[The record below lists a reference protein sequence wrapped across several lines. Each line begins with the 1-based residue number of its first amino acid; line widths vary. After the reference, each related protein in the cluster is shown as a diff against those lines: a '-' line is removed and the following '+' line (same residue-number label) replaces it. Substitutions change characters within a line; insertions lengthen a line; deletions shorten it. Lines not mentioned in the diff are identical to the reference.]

1 MNLEG
6 ILSIAG
12 KPGLYKLV
20 AQSRSGIIVESL
32 LDGKRIPV
40 SQAANISALSDIAI
54 FTWSEEKPLSAIFKA
69 IREKENGP
77 TPVKHKDSG
86 AKLEAYFAEVEP
98 DYDTDR
104 VYASDIKKVIQW
116 YNLLEGKGLLD
127 GETEDETEVEQNSE
141 TESETI
147 SDSEK
152 TNDEEE

>member
-40 SQAANISALSDIAI
+40 SQASNISALRDIAI
-54 FTWSEEKPLSAIFKA
+54 FTWSEEKPLSEIFKA
-69 IREKENGP
+69 IKDKESGP

-86 AKLEAYFAEVEP
+86 AKLVAYFAEVEP

-116 YNLLEGKGLLD
+116 YNLLEEKGLL
-127 GETEDETEVEQNSE
+127 EAEA
-141 TESETI
+141 ESEAE
-147 SDSEK
+147 SAASEAK
-152 TNDEEE
+152 KDEEE

>member
-12 KPGLYKLV
+12 KPGLYQLV

-32 LDGKRIPV
+32 IDGKRIPV

-54 FTWSEEKPLSAIFKA
+54 FTWNEEKPLRDVFKA
-69 IREKENGP
+69 IKEKEGGP
-77 TPVKHKDSG
+77 TPVKHKDSA

-116 YNLLEGKGLLD
+116 YNLLEEKGLL
-127 GETEDETEVEQNSE
+127 EAEEEAEKESSE
-141 TESETI
+141 AKS
-147 SDSEK
+147 
-152 TNDEEE
+152 DEEE